1 LKRVLSLALLAACV
15 PDGPPEWQL
24 DHDRIV
30 AVRAEPPAIPPGG
43 IGRLDVL
50 VAHEGGPTTVETPET
65 MSASDS
71 PLFTAIHFNIDH
83 YQIDGPD
90 EAQLADAR
98 AQLGLPDGAPVPLD
112 VDLRV
117 SGPLYGTKR
126 VWLGIA
132 ADNPAL
138 PPVTIGG
145 PITGPSV
152 TLAAHHE
159 APLLIE
165 ASTAH
170 WFTSCGE
177 LRDEREASA
186 RLATSGACDGE
197 LVVVVRDG
205 AGGVAWGVWQLTI
218 R

>member
-43 IGRLDVL
+43 VGRLDVL
-50 VAHEGGPTTVETPET
+50 VAHEGGPTTVEMPET

-83 YQIDGPD
+83 YQVDGPD

-132 ADNPAL
+132 ADNPVL
-138 PPVTIGG
+138 PAVTIDGAAAD
-145 PITGPSV
+145 TSV
-152 TLAAHHE
+152 TLPAHHE

-170 WFTSCGE
+170 WFASCGALE
-177 LRDEREASA
+177 HEREASA
-186 RLATSGACDGE
+186 RLVTDDACDGE

-205 AGGVAWGVWQLTI
+205 AGGVTWGVWQLTI